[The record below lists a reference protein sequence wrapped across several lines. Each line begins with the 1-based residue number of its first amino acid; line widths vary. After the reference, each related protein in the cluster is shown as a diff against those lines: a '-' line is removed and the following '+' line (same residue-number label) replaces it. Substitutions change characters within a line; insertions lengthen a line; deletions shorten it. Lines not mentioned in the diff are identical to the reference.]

1 MTAVNAEPYEFE
13 FDPKTTALVMI
24 DFQRDFVDPG
34 GFGALICWGLA
45 RRASTPQIS

>member
-24 DFQRDFVDPG
+24 DFHRDFVDPG
-34 GFGALICWGLA
+34 GSVALICWRQA
-45 RRASTPQIS
+45 RRANTPQIS

>member
-34 GFGALICWGLA
+34 GSVALICWRLA
-45 RRASTPQIS
+45 TRANTPPIS